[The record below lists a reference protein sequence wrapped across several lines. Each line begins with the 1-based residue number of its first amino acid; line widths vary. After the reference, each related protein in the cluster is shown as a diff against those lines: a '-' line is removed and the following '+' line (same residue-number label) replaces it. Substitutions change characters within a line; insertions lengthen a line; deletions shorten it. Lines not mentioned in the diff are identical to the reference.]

1 MTAAWIVDVWEPRDG
16 TPRDAKHGALCRR
29 SLRATSERDGRCK
42 CGCARRRPNHGLTAA
57 NDKRLRSVLSLSFI
71 VSEAGAGGREGR

>member
-1 MTAAWIVDVWEPRDG
+1 MQSTVHFAAEVYGQLPSATGAASVAVPG
-16 TPRDAKHGALCRR
+16 DAP
-29 SLRATSERDGRCK
+29 TT
-42 CGCARRRPNHGLTAA
+42 LTAA